1 MESSLVDEMLERN
14 KYEHLSSPCMQ
25 VSADCNLAIGIL
37 LRIIGRIS
45 SFLRVSV
52 VKSLQYS

>member
-14 KYEHLSSPCMQ
+14 KYEHLWSPRTQ

-37 LRIIGRIS
+37 LRTIDRTS
-45 SFLRVSV
+45 SFLRLSDG
-52 VKSLQYS
+52 KSLPY